1 MDSLHDLKA
10 LIKKENYEEVK
21 NLAQTLMATGSIPS
35 KEEGESKVTSE
46 VASEEEFKKRLE
58 A

>member
-1 MDSLHDLKA
+1 MDSLHDLNS
-10 LIKKENYEEVK
+10 LVKKENYEEVK
-21 NLAQTLMATGSIPS
+21 NLAQTLMTTGVIPS
-35 KEEGESKVTSE
+35 KEETEVKSHE